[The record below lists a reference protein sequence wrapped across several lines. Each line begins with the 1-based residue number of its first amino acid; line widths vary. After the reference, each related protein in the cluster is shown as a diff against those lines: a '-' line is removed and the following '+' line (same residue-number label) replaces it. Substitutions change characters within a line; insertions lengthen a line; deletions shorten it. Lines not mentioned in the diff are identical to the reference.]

1 MFANRLIL
9 VLISFGQISID
20 SWPPYLVDHS
30 ILFIISRVHVSF
42 TMVVISRVHV
52 TSIMPDVISG
62 VHVESTM
69 PIVFR
74 LVTSVKSVEHVVLLS
89 SIDLDITVLLV
100 VPVDL
105 HAFEA
110 IIILE
115 ALDSS

>member
-9 VLISFGQISID
+9 VFISFGQISIVP
-20 SWPPYLVDHS
+20 WPPYFVGHS
-30 ILFIISRVHVSF
+30 ILFIISEVHAA
-42 TMVVISRVHV
+42 
-52 TSIMPDVISG
+52 SIMPVVISG
-62 VHVESTM
+62 VHVTSMMT
-69 PIVFR
+69 IDFR

-110 IIILE
+110 IIIPE
-115 ALDSS
+115 AFDSSMDFVAYLVFVRS